1 MSWSVAWRSAVCLL
15 ASVPAAFVWLAVAES
30 GYRDMMDYAEVA
42 SGATVMAL
50 WFFLPVC
57 TGAAFAVWDGLFP
70 ELTK

>member
-15 ASVPAAFVWLAVAES
+15 ASVPAAFVWLAVAEI
-30 GYRDMMDYAEVA
+30 GYRDMMDYAEGD
-42 SGATVMAL
+42 GAAMAL

-70 ELTK
+70 E